1 MNFGGSGEKLV
12 EWQVPPR
19 ETSGEHRKGWIEELV
34 AGGDRFV
41 KGQQGIRHINDDIRL
56 LMGHDQ
62 KQAVKSNGVW
72 ADYCTFI
79 ETISDISQ
87 IATLGAK
94 AEQWKKNVETYN
106 GVFKY
111 IFWDSKFLGS
121 TRKALQWAALG
132 RGYMGQKFSRT
143 AGQGGLGKAKM
154 HFPVY
159 GPFDVLPEQL
169 PMDNDIQGSY
179 AVTIIEPMPIWE
191 AHARFPDFQEFL
203 EPISRY
209 DWKTYGT
216 ALTENRLSFYDR
228 WRFGSTGSQAG
239 DWLSKYCEIRRT
251 FVRDLR
257 VNRTGRTMQMGTPGS
272 SWGYVVPSVGDLL
285 VSVNPF
291 NGLPESRKATEED
304 CSVYPQLRL
313 ITTSPTVPVPMYDD
327 TAFDW
332 HGEIPVVQYDVNDVP
347 WSPFGQSMIHS
358 VASLERA
365 RRNLLSLNDQTV
377 KINTDPPIGWDYQS
391 GVKPEQLTKLKMLE
405 SQGVR
410 IGTKGDPSKALKS
423 VLPEGQRT
431 TGENWKDL
439 EVLTAQIK
447 NDLGLN
453 DIASLR
459 ELKMNMS
466 GENFEKFLENLGP
479 IAKGLARTIA
489 GANGKHA
496 TMLKSNIA
504 QYISVNDLVDMVGP
518 KGIAIETYDNDPNS
532 LVPGRL
538 PGEVDTADSKFHKRE
553 RARWFVEKLKTI
565 STPEQLLDITQQQ
578 EQMRYMYLFGKGAKL
593 PTKTYMEKF
602 GITDYETQYEE
613 WKNEQLSEAEW
624 KLNVQAA
631 LQAKMKELGLEPP
644 PDQGKGQGQGGGR
657 PNVHSKPPHGETK
670 GSQSGNV
677 RAVVST
683 S

>member
-1 MNFGGSGEKLV
+1 MGYNQSTQVCEWTKLTHINVIPNQKVHKYWSKKFSVRCTKDHRWVVKKPENWRRRKRENLPFYAHNSELAPIDSCSVKDILIQAAPCPDGPGIKDIEVGSYIRKGRAV
-12 EWQVPPR
+12 EMVMQM
-19 ETSGEHRKGWIEELV
+19 TSGERRAFILGMLYGEGSSQKYGDQEYQYESFAQLPGPVYDAMKLACFLEGIATGVGHLCNKNSGSDTQVFSLFRKPHRKVEFKSEEC
-34 AGGDRFV
+34 GTED
-41 KGQQGIRHINDDIRL
+41 
-56 LMGHDQ
+56 
-62 KQAVKSNGVW
+62 VW
-72 ADYCTFI
+72 CPTTELGTWVMRQSDFI
-79 ETISDISQ
+79 TI
-87 IATLGAK
+87 
-94 AEQWKKNVETYN
+94 
-106 GVFKY
+106 
-111 IFWDSKFLGS
+111 
-121 TRKALQWAALG
+121 
-132 RGYMGQKFSRT
+132 
-143 AGQGGLGKAKM
+143 
-154 HFPVY
+154 
-159 GPFDVLPEQL
+159 
-169 PMDNDIQGSY
+169 
-179 AVTIIEPMPIWE
+179 
-191 AHARFPDFQEFL
+191 
-203 EPISRY
+203 
-209 DWKTYGT
+209 
-216 ALTENRLSFYDR
+216 
-228 WRFGSTGSQAG
+228 TGN
-239 DWLSKYCEIRRT
+239 CEIRRT
-251 FVRDLR
+251 WVRDLS
-257 VNRTGRTMQMGTPGS
+257 VNRSGRTLQMGTPGS

-304 CSVYPQLRL
+304 CRIYPQLRL
-313 ITTSPTVPVPMYDD
+313 IITSPTVPVPMYDD

-365 RRNLLSLNDQTV
+365 RRTLLSLNDQTV

-466 GENFEKFLENLGP
+466 GDNFEKFLENLGP
-479 IAKGLARTIA
+479 IAKGLSRTIG

-496 TMLKSNIA
+496 KMLMSNIA

-538 PGEVDTADSKFHKRE
+538 PGEVDTSESKFHKRE
-553 RARWFVEKLKTI
+553 RAKWFLQKMKVV
-565 STPEQLLDITQQQ
+565 STPEQLLNITQQQ
-578 EQMRYMYLFGKGAKL
+578 EQMRYMFLYQKNAKL

-602 GITDYETQYEE
+602 GITDYETQYDE
-613 WKNEQLSEAEW
+613 WKAEQISEAEW
-624 KLNVQAA
+624 KLEVQAA
-631 LQAKMKELGLEPP
+631 LQMKMKELGLEPP
-644 PDQGKGQGQGGGR
+644 PDQGPGQGKGGGR
-657 PNVHSKPPHGETK
+657 PNTNEKPHHAELK
-670 GSQSGNV
+670 GSKSGNV
-677 RAVVST
+677 RAVNST

>member
-1 MNFGGSGEKLV
+1 MAERQV

-19 ETSGEHRKGWIEELV
+19 ETSGEHRAGWISDLIQS
-34 AGGDRFV
+34 GDRFV

-62 KQAVKSNGVW
+62 KNAVKSNGVW

-94 AEQWKKNVETYN
+94 ADQWKKSVETYN

-111 IFWDSKFLGS
+111 IFWDSHFLGA
-121 TRKALQWAALG
+121 TRKGLQWAALG
-132 RGYMGQKFSRT
+132 RGYVGQKFSRT
-143 AGQGGLGKAKM
+143 AGAGGLGKPKM

-191 AHARFPDFQEFL
+191 AHARFPDFQQFL
-203 EPISRY
+203 DPISRY

-239 DWLSKYCEIRRT
+239 EWLSRYSEIRRT
-251 FVRDLR
+251 FIRDLS
-257 VNRTGRTMQMGTPGS
+257 VNRSGRTLQMGTAGS

-304 CSVYPQLRL
+304 CRIYPQLRMM
-313 ITTSPTVPVPMYDD
+313 ISSPTVPVPMYDD

-358 VASLERA
+358 ISSLERA
-365 RRNLLSLNDQTV
+365 RRELLSLNDRTV

-391 GVKPEQLTKLKMLE
+391 GVKPEQLTKLKLLE

-410 IGTKGDPSKALKS
+410 IGTKGDPGKALKS
-423 VLPEGQRT
+423 VLPEAMKT
-431 TGENWKDL
+431 TEQNWKDL

-447 NDLGLN
+447 NDLGLT

-466 GENFEKFLENLGP
+466 GDNFEKFLENLGP
-479 IAKGLARTIA
+479 IAKGLSRTIGA
-489 GANGKHA
+489 ANGKHA
-496 TMLKSNIA
+496 TMLMSNIA
-504 QYISVNDLVDMVGP
+504 QYIPVSELVDMVGP
-518 KGIAIETYDNDPNS
+518 KGIAIETYDNDPTS

-538 PGEVDTADSKFHKRE
+538 PGEIETGESKFHKRE
-553 RARWFVEKLKTI
+553 RAKWFLQKMKVV
-565 STPEQLLDITQQQ
+565 STPEQLLNITQMQ
-578 EQMRYMYLFGKGAKL
+578 EQMRFMFLFQKGAKL

-602 GITDYETQYEE
+602 GITDYETQYDE
-613 WKNEQLSEAEW
+613 WKNEQIEFAEW
-624 KLNVQAA
+624 LLEVEA
-631 LQAKMKELGLEPP
+631 LKQSKMKELGLEPP
-644 PDQGKGQGQGGGR
+644 PDGGGKGQGSGGGR
-657 PNVHSKPPHGETK
+657 PNTNQKPHHAERK
-670 GSQSGNV
+670 GSQDGKV
-677 RAVVST
+677 RAVNST